1 MTFLFNKSARWLLAA
16 LLPLA
21 MFSCKKDEIRS
32 REMLVFLQ
40 PDQAGIPTQ
49 TQTLSFLHTPA
60 DVRGE
65 RTTELRAIQIG
76 LVDRIGGIN
85 DAVVSAA
92 GMAGLEKFS
101 IAIYPE
107 PKNFFEQ
114 LFAPKEPLNY
124 LDQLRTELGPEYF
137 QVVEQVRQLR
147 TWTGVQTRWPFVP
160 ASPSNHWYSH

>member
-1 MTFLFNKSARWLLAA
+1 M
-16 LLPLA
+16 
-21 MFSCKKDEIRS
+21 
-32 REMLVFLQ
+32 
-40 PDQAGIPTQ
+40 
-49 TQTLSFLHTPA
+49 
-60 DVRGE
+60 
-65 RTTELRAIQIG
+65 
-76 LVDRIGGIN
+76 DRIGGN
-85 DAVVSAA
+85 NEAVASAA
-92 GMAGLEKFS
+92 RMAGLEKFS

-160 ASPSNHWYSH
+160 ASLSNNWYSH